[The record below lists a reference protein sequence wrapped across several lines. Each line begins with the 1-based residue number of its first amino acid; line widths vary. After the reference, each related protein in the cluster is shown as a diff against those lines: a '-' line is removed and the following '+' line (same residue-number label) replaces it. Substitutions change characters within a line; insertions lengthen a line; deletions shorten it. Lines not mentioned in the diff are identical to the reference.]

1 MSACADVTILMD
13 GGCVLVPMYK
23 SLVGFYMCKV
33 SLSNAAHWSCWPYL
47 HAYLIPLVHRMYG
60 YIFSS
65 LNILCL
71 ATQHAVEYPDTCIH
85 HLFLDLVHDI
95 RLLHDTTQS
104 QLVNLT
110 FPDKSL
116 HRYIFQRLL
125 QTSLLGQTGSQSL
138 WKKYHNYKCNYS
150 KALPPLLC
158 FHELH

>member
-1 MSACADVTILMD
+1 MCVSTNVQVIGWFLHVQGLTEQCSSLELLTLPTCLLDTISSQT
-13 GGCVLVPMYK
+13 V
-23 SLVGFYMCKV
+23 
-33 SLSNAAHWSCWPYL
+33 WL
-47 HAYLIPLVHRMYG
+47 H
-60 YIFSS
+60 FSS

-71 ATQHAVEYPDTCIH
+71 ATQHAVEYPDACIH

-138 WKKYHNYKCNYS
+138 
-150 KALPPLLC
+150 
-158 FHELH
+158 

>member
-1 MSACADVTILMD
+1 MCVSTNVQVIGWFLHVQGLTEQCSSLELLTLPTCLLDTISSQT
-13 GGCVLVPMYK
+13 V
-23 SLVGFYMCKV
+23 
-33 SLSNAAHWSCWPYL
+33 WL
-47 HAYLIPLVHRMYG
+47 H
-60 YIFSS
+60 FSS

-71 ATQHAVEYPDTCIH
+71 ATQHAVEYPDACIH

-116 HRYIFQRLL
+116 HHYIFQRLL

-138 WKKYHNYKCNYS
+138 
-150 KALPPLLC
+150 
-158 FHELH
+158 